1 MTWRKRLVRRLRPI
15 RSLLSGKGPDGFR
28 RVLAEGRRPVEQRY
42 FYLGP
47 ELALLRLNAGPL
59 IYVDPLDE
67 QVSAS
72 LIADGYWEGWVTAA
86 VLSVLRPG
94 SRVIEVGAN
103 VGYYTMLMTAWLGTE
118 GHVTTLEANPRM
130 AGLVRRSIRI
140 NGFGERVRLV
150 AKAAMDR
157 PGTVEFVTSRTDSG
171 GGHVAM
177 WEGGLQDGHQRFE
190 VPAVRL
196 DDLDCGAVDLIRLDA
211 EGSEPFILR
220 GAEGLLRANP
230 QVVVCM
236 EWSVEQMGRRTSVP
250 EFVAWLQGLGFSF
263 WKIGLDSGLTPIM
276 PAALLAVADCDV
288 VLSRGA
294 PAPVARAGRGGG

>member
-1 MTWRKRLVRRLRPI
+1 MTWRKRLARRLRPI
-15 RSLLSGKGPDGFR
+15 RRVLSGKGHDGFR
-28 RVLAEGRRPVEQRY
+28 RALAEGKRPVEQRY

-47 ELALLRLNAGPL
+47 DLALLRLNAGPL

-103 VGYYTMLMTAWLGTE
+103 VGYYTMLMAAWLGTE
-118 GHVTTLEANPRM
+118 GHLTTLEANPRM

-140 NGFGERVRLV
+140 NGFSDRVCLI
-150 AKAAMDR
+150 AKAAMDQ

-177 WEGGLQDGHQRFE
+177 WEGGLQPGHERFE
-190 VPAVRL
+190 VSAVRL
-196 DDLDCGAVDLIRLDA
+196 DDLDCGTVDLIRLDA

-220 GAEGLLRANP
+220 GAEGLLKANP
-230 QVVVCM
+230 GVVVCM
-236 EWSVEQMGRRTSVP
+236 EWSLEQMGRRTSVP
-250 EFVAWLQGLGFSF
+250 EFLDWLTNMGFRF
-263 WKIGLDSGLTPIM
+263 WKIGVDSGLRPITP
-276 PAALLAVADCDV
+276 AELLTVADCDV
-288 VLSRGA
+288 VVSRST
-294 PAPVARAGRGGG
+294 PAPLLKASHPRG